1 MKRIIYIM
9 CMALSALTLCTACDD
24 GRIPEKVRDISEK
37 GRVAT
42 LDADITGTSS
52 WAKGYTVALAG
63 FTDDGTYAEISKDI
77 KPDANGHVNLT
88 LPGIPEEVTKL
99 EVCVINSIRKRV
111 VTLYTTAAADNG
123 DTIRIKPDAAINA
136 GMLAA
141 IQASLFDKQCAHCHS
156 GSAWAASLN
165 LNDGKSYAQLV
176 NVASA
181 KEPGKMRVLPGQADA
196 SVLYEAL
203 ATKMSSPDE
212 GNWKHDHSNIMA
224 TDRTGLQLLKDWI
237 DSGAKE

>member
-1 MKRIIYIM
+1 M
-9 CMALSALTLCTACDD
+9 
-24 GRIPEKVRDISEK
+24 
-37 GRVAT
+37 
-42 LDADITGTSS
+42 
-52 WAKGYTVALAG
+52 
-63 FTDDGTYAEISKDI
+63 
-77 KPDANGHVNLT
+77 
-88 LPGIPEEVTKL
+88 
-99 EVCVINSIRKRV
+99 INSIRKRV

-141 IQASLFDKQCAHCHS
+141 IQASLFDKQCTHCHS
-156 GSAWAASLN
+156 GSTWAASLN

-176 NVASA
+176 NVAST
-181 KEPGKMRVLPGQADA
+181 KEPGKMRVQPGQADA
-196 SVLYEAL
+196 SVLYKAL

-212 GNWKHDHSNIMA
+212 GNWKHDHSNIMV

>member
-1 MKRIIYIM
+1 MIRIIYIM
-9 CMALSALTLCTACDD
+9 CMAMSALTLCAACDD
-24 GRIPEKVRDISEK
+24 GRIPEKERDMTEK

-42 LDADITGTSS
+42 LEADITDAGS
-52 WAKGYTVALAG
+52 WAKGYTLALAG

-77 KPDANGHVNLT
+77 KPDANGHVYMT
-88 LPGIPEEVTKL
+88 LPGIPDDVTKL

-111 VTLYTTAAADNG
+111 VTLYTTAATTDG
-123 DTIRIKPDAAINA
+123 DTILIKPDATIKA

-165 LNDGKSYAQLV
+165 LNDGKSYAELV

-181 KEPGKMRVLPGQADA
+181 KVPGKMRVTPGDADA

-203 ATKMSSPDE
+203 ATNMSSPDD
-212 GNWKHDHSNIMA
+212 GNWKHDHSNIMV

-237 DSGAKE
+237 DNGAKE